1 MPYRVTV
8 QIHFCYGHRLLDYD
22 GACAHHHGHN
32 GLVEIQ
38 LESDTLDGRGMVF
51 DFGDVKRDV
60 KAWIDATMDHQMILR
75 KDDPLVAWL
84 EEQGEPFLVLA
95 DNPTAENIARL
106 SEVDSAQPSSEGIRR
121 SQRRTWPPAAEATR
135 PMPTTT
141 SCATR
146 PPQTCT
152 TTPTATLSVNRCSL
166 P

>member
-22 GACAHHHGHN
+22 GACAHPHGHN
-32 GLVEIQ
+32 GLVEIE

-95 DNPTAENIARL
+95 DNPTAENIARAIYDFVKG
-106 SEVDSAQPSSEGIRR
+106 ENYPV
-121 SQRRTWPPAAEATR
+121 
-135 PMPTTT
+135 T
-141 SCATR
+141 SVR
-146 PPQTCT
+146 LWE
-152 TTPTATLSVNRCSL
+152 TPTSYATYSGEAR
-166 P
+166 